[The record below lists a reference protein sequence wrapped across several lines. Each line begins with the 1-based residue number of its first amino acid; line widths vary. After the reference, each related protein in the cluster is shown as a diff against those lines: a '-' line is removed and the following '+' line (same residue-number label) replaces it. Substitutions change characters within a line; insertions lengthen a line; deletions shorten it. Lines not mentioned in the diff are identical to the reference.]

1 MQFRK
6 SIKVDRKNFTMDV
19 RLLPEMKE
27 KQLAEFV
34 DIFVKQMKSTLLVV
48 RKRRQKSVRSADHL
62 VGASDKGIE
71 MLANSNTVATLLPGT
86 TFYLNKSFAR
96 GRKMIDEGVAVA
108 LATDFN
114 R

>member
-1 MQFRK
+1 
-6 SIKVDRKNFTMDV
+6 
-19 RLLPEMKE
+19 MKIHADE
-27 KQLAEFV
+27 IDPLGGAEAAAE
-34 DIFVKQMKSTLLVV
+34 IGAA
-48 RKRRQKSVRSADHL
+48 SADHL

-114 R
+114 PQLPN